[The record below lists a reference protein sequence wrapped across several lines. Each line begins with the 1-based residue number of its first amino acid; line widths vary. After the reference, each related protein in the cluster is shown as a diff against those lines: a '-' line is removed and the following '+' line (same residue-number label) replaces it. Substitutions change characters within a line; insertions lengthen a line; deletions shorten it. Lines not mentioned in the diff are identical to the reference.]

1 VTDDELNAIKAR
13 LYSLQYATNAF
24 ERYDALEALHAHAEG
39 DLEALIDAN
48 EDLRRRI
55 DTLAELLDAADEVLA
70 GFRADAQLDGTKG
83 EAK

>member
-13 LYSLQYATNAF
+13 LYNLQHAKNAY
-24 ERYDALEALHAHAEG
+24 EKHDAYEALHANAEG
-39 DLEALIDAN
+39 DLEALIAAN
-48 EDLRRRI
+48 DDLRRRL

-83 EAK
+83 EPQ